1 MSRRR
6 QGRGDRF
13 EAGAGQPAPRNLWL
27 RRDLLEKMEKMEKGT
42 AQATTAR
49 PASPTR
55 AAAAPGDA
63 PRPHAEPRRVWR

>member
-6 QGRGDRF
+6 RTREDRL

-27 RRDLLEKMEKMEKGT
+27 RRDLLEKMEKGT
-42 AQATTAR
+42 A
-49 PASPTR
+49 PADIPRRVSPTR
-55 AAAAPGDA
+55 AAAAPEDA